1 MSGAIHHGNGL
12 EIAGQPWPKGTDC
25 HAGRHGR
32 HHDRR
37 PCCIVAGRFDQSAN
51 RGRPGSGRSL
61 AGLATIAGSWIGGG
75 ANQTALREVFH
86 PSDTLFSQMVAVD
99 VLVAELWM
107 AALIYGAGMAARIDH
122 LLGADSSQ
130 VQRVKEHLDSDQLA
144 NEKTP
149 AMRDYIFLAAA
160 GFGATGAAHGLAEII
175 TPYLS
180 ENFPAL
186 AKYSLTSNFFWVIT
200 IATLIG
206 IGLSATPVRKLEYS
220 GASKLGS
227 VFLYV
232 LIATIGMQMDLGAV
246 ADNPGLFAIGLIWIS
261 IHGIILI
268 IVCKWLKY
276 HFSFWP

>member
-1 MSGAIHHGNGL
+1 
-12 EIAGQPWPKGTDC
+12 
-25 HAGRHGR
+25 
-32 HHDRR
+32 
-37 PCCIVAGRFDQSAN
+37 
-51 RGRPGSGRSL
+51 
-61 AGLATIAGSWIGGG
+61 
-75 ANQTALREVFH
+75 
-86 PSDTLFSQMVAVD
+86 
-99 VLVAELWM
+99 
-107 AALIYGAGMAARIDH
+107 
-122 LLGADSSQ
+122 
-130 VQRVKEHLDSDQLA
+130 
-144 NEKTP
+144 
-149 AMRDYIFLAAA
+149 MRDYIFLAAA

-268 IVCKWLKY
+268 LVCKWLKIPFFFLAVGSQANVGGSASASVVAAAFHPSLAPVGVLLAILGY
-276 HFSFWP
+276 AIGTYGGYLTALMMQWISEG